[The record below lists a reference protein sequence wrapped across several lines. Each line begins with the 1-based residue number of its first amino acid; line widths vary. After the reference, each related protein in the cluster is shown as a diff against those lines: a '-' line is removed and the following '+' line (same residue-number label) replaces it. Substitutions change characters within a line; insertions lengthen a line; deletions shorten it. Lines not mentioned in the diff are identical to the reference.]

1 MKGPRVWLDM
11 DQAELDDAYNQTVY
25 APNQQQ
31 VLQRYADNS
40 QVARTRVGEP
50 LRFAYGDDPIEGLD
64 IYPTDR
70 PNAPIAIFIHGGAW
84 RAGLARNYGFCAE
97 LLGRYGA
104 HLVVP
109 DFTAVQ
115 DVAGNLAMVADQV
128 KRAVAWV
135 YRHAAHFG
143 GDPQR
148 LHVLGHSSGAHLAGV
163 LLTTDWANEFGLPQD
178 LIKSGLC
185 CSGIFDLKPVRL
197 SARSSYVHLTD
208 ESEQA
213 LSAQRHIARLNAP
226 LIVAYGTLETP
237 EFQRQSRDFAA
248 AVADAGKPV
257 QLLVAEGLNHF
268 EIIETLAQADSL
280 LGRAALAQ
288 IGLIACAAKV
298 NPLTPT

>member
-1 MKGPRVWLDM
+1 MKGPLVWLNM
-11 DQAELDDAYNQTVY
+11 DQTELDAAYNQTLY

-40 QVARTRVGEP
+40 EAACTRIGSP
-50 LRFAYGDDPIEGLD
+50 RRFAYGDSAIEGLD
-64 IYPTDR
+64 VYPTDR

-84 RAGLARNYGFCAE
+84 RAGLACNYGFFAE
-97 LLGRYGA
+97 LLVHRGA

-109 DFTAVQ
+109 DFAAVQ
-115 DVAGNLAMVADQV
+115 DVDGNLGTLADQV

-135 YRHAAHFG
+135 YRHAARFG
-143 GDPQR
+143 GDSQR
-148 LHVLGHSSGAHLAGV
+148 IHVLGHSSGAHLAGLV
-163 LLTTDWANEFGLPQD
+163 LTTDWASQFGLPQD
-178 LIKSGLC
+178 LVKSGLC

-213 LSAQRHIARLNAP
+213 MSAQRHIGWLNAP

-237 EFQRQSRDFAA
+237 EFQRQSRDFAV
-248 AVADAGKPV
+248 AVAGAGKPV
-257 QLLVAEGLNHF
+257 QLLVAENLNHF

-280 LGRAALAQ
+280 LGRAALVQ
-288 IGLIACAAKV
+288 MGLLAGVAS
-298 NPLTPT
+298 